1 MLACGGSQSLYYA
14 SVGSQLLVTATNI
27 RPETVSSNNTLHSIE
42 EATNSVECI
51 LQSRNSIVSDMC
63 LIAFLHFIIF
73 FVIPDGI
80 MDNKSE
86 PATRYAF

>member
-42 EATNSVECI
+42 EAASSVECV
-51 LQSRNSIVSDMC
+51 LFYSLEIVSC
-63 LIAFLHFIIF
+63 RIC
-73 FVIPDGI
+73 V
-80 MDNKSE
+80 
-86 PATRYAF
+86 